1 MSGLSRATTV
11 RVYRLSAG
19 KQVTVP
25 QGGRVLDYDHDKL
38 RFKMSQVFIAEVA
51 KLQVKAVG
59 EARVSQASVGPDS
72 SVATLW
78 HPTLGVLKTVI
89 VSVE

>member
-1 MSGLSRATTV
+1 MTSFSRATTV
-11 RVYRLSAG
+11 RIYRLSAG

-38 RFKMSQVFIAEVA
+38 RFKMSQMFLNEVA
-51 KLQVKAVG
+51 KLQGKAVG
-59 EARVSQASVGPDS
+59 ETRVSQASVGPDM

-78 HPTLGVLKTVI
+78 SPTLGVLKTVI